1 MEVAG
6 ANRRW
11 RCQFRCRGSRRESAV
26 AQLSTLD
33 GILRMTLDTES
44 ALDNLARMVQVIGRD
59 QRLRQWFSAL
69 TQQSA
74 VERRNEIFMTSERMR
89 AEGKDTDLVASFRLL
104 ADSRVFDAARLA
116 LQEYD
121 KKAV

>member
-1 MEVAG
+1 
-6 ANRRW
+6 
-11 RCQFRCRGSRRESAV
+11 
-26 AQLSTLD
+26 
-33 GILRMTLDTES
+33 MTLDTES
-44 ALDNLARMVQVIGRD
+44 ALNNLARMVQVIGRD

-89 AEGKDTDLVASFRLL
+89 AEGKDTDLVESFRLL

>member
-1 MEVAG
+1 MPEL
-6 ANRRW
+6 W
-11 RCQFRCRGSRRESAV
+11 
-26 AQLSTLD
+26 TLD